1 MGLRAWGC
9 KESDT
14 TEQLNNSNHS
24 DKTFLRFSGISRQFR
39 ECLDFFK
46 RYSLQDRV
54 KLPSYG
60 YQLTMS
66 CHLKERDETEG
77 YLYNR
82 LSMYGY
88 INTDVTQATSMNSH
102 YCRLAPFTATDEGRG
117 TTYRQ
122 CHGAQQES
130 IPASAKLQG
139 SGPHSACQTP
149 STYPPG
155 LSRGT
160 SLSRKHSLIIGPYF
174 RNGCY
179 SCVRLCA

>member
-1 MGLRAWGC
+1 MLLKQDEFLSHCSILAWEIPVQRSLVGLRAWGC

-14 TEQLNNSNHS
+14 TEQLNNNHS
-24 DKTFLRFSGISRQFR
+24 DKTFLRFSGISERFR

-46 RYSLQDRV
+46 RYFLQDRV

-82 LSMYGY
+82 LSTYQY

-102 YCRLAPFTATDEGRG
+102 YSRLAPFTATDEGKR
-117 TTYRQ
+117 TT
-122 CHGAQQES
+122 
-130 IPASAKLQG
+130 
-139 SGPHSACQTP
+139 
-149 STYPPG
+149 
-155 LSRGT
+155 
-160 SLSRKHSLIIGPYF
+160 
-174 RNGCY
+174 
-179 SCVRLCA
+179 